1 MSRPTNPDPA
11 LEYAGR
17 LSTWNDVMNP
27 LRIPAFTSIAL
38 LLMLMPACRKTD
50 PVEQAS
56 ALQPPASADEI
67 AMAAEASRH
76 VRSSD
81 LDRFEHVM
89 SRASISCGDTTR
101 GLDCSLGNAD
111 NGDTFDV
118 RMYSGCG
125 AAGVFGGVTADANL
139 FDRYPP
145 KSGAWPASFRKGQ
158 FVCVLAEAGSPGE
171 AYLYYVVEAPTAS
184 VADCAKSSLCKDYG
198 SRPVEWNVPR
208 TRTACRATGVGSFEG
223 DCAIGWIEAEKIE
236 VFAMGLVPEP
246 DYPNTEG

>member
-1 MSRPTNPDPA
+1 MLRPTNPDPA
-11 LEYAGR
+11 LEYADR
-17 LSTWNDVMNP
+17 PSTRNDVMDP

-50 PVEQAS
+50 PVER
-56 ALQPPASADEI
+56 ASADGN
-67 AMAAEASRH
+67 AMAVEASRH
-76 VRSSD
+76 VRSSE
-81 LDRFEHVM
+81 LDRFDHVM
-89 SRASISCGDTTR
+89 SRASISCGDSAR
-101 GLDCSLGNAD
+101 GLDCSMGNAD

-125 AAGVFGGVTADANL
+125 AAGVFGGVTANANL

-158 FVCVLAEAGSPGE
+158 FVCVLAEAGATGE

-184 VADCAKSSLCKDYG
+184 VADCTKSSLCKDYG
-198 SRPVEWNVPR
+198 DRPVKWHVPR
-208 TRTACRATGVGSFEG
+208 AGAACRATGVGSFEG

-236 VFAMGLVPEP
+236 VFTMGLVPEP
-246 DYPNTEG
+246 DYPSP

>member
-1 MSRPTNPDPA
+1 MD
-11 LEYAGR
+11 
-17 LSTWNDVMNP
+17 P

-38 LLMLMPACRKTD
+38 LLILMPACRKAD

-56 ALQPPASADEI
+56 APQPSASPDGN
-67 AMAAEASRH
+67 AMAIKTSRH
-76 VRSSD
+76 VRSQD

-89 SRASISCGDTTR
+89 SRASISCGDAAR
-101 GLDCSLGNAD
+101 GLDCSMGNGD

-125 AAGVFGGVTADANL
+125 ATGVFGGVTSDANL

-158 FVCVLAEAGSPGE
+158 FVCVLAEAGAPGE
-171 AYLYYVVEAPTAS
+171 AYLYYVVEAPTGS
-184 VADCAKSSLCKDYG
+184 VADCAKSSLCNDYG
-198 SRPVEWNVPR
+198 DRPVKWHVPHAG
-208 TRTACRATGVGSFEG
+208 TACRATGAGSFEG

-236 VFAMGLVPEP
+236 VFTTGLVPEP
-246 DYPNTEG
+246 DYPSHQG